1 MDNHATTPVDPRVL
15 EAMLPCFG
23 TDFGNAAST
32 SHAYGWNAEKMAAES
47 RNHIAKLIGAA
58 SKELIFTSGATES
71 NNLAL
76 KGVSDVYREAGD
88 HIITQVTEHKCV
100 LETCHY
106 LEKKGMRVTYLPVDS
121 TGLIS
126 IEGLKKV
133 ITDKTILI
141 SIMFANNE
149 IGTIQPVR
157 EIGEI
162 AKEKGILF
170 HVDAAQAVGKIPIDV
185 EMLGIDLLSFSAHK
199 MYGPKGVGG
208 LYVRQK
214 NPRVRLAPLFSGGG
228 QEFGLRSGTLNVPGI
243 VGMAKACEIAY
254 LECAQEMRRIT
265 ELRDRLHRGICAKV
279 PDVLLNGHPT
289 ERLANN
295 LNLSFQ
301 GVDGESM
308 IMSLNPFVAV
318 SSSSACMSGTSG
330 TSYVLKALGL
340 DTTRI
345 QASIRFGLGRFNT
358 AEQVDAVIDKVAE
371 VVSKLREL
379 SPVYRKK

>member
-1 MDNHATTPVDPRVL
+1 MGR
-15 EAMLPCFG
+15 G
-23 TDFGNAAST
+23 
-32 SHAYGWNAEKMAAES
+32 
-47 RNHIAKLIGAA
+47 
-58 SKELIFTSGATES
+58 
-71 NNLAL
+71 
-76 KGVSDVYREAGD
+76 
-88 HIITQVTEHKCV
+88 
-100 LETCHY
+100 
-106 LEKKGMRVTYLPVDS
+106 
-121 TGLIS
+121 
-126 IEGLKKV
+126 
-133 ITDKTILI
+133 
-141 SIMFANNE
+141 
-149 IGTIQPVR
+149 
-157 EIGEI
+157 
-162 AKEKGILF
+162 
-170 HVDAAQAVGKIPIDV
+170 
-185 EMLGIDLLSFSAHK
+185 
-199 MYGPKGVGG
+199 
-208 LYVRQK
+208 
-214 NPRVRLAPLFSGGG
+214 
-228 QEFGLRSGTLNVPGI
+228 
-243 VGMAKACEIAY
+243 KACEIAY